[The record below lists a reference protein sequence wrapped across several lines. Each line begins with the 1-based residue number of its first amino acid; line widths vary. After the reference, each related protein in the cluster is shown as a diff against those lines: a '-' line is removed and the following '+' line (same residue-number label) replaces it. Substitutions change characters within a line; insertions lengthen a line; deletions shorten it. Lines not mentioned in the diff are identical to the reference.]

1 MCANGYVH
9 TLMRHAQIMV
19 YIAAIVI
26 LEKEDKVLLKGKI
39 IEKLKHLLA
48 GLSII
53 TAVSFCI

>member
-1 MCANGYVH
+1 
-9 TLMRHAQIMV
+9 MV